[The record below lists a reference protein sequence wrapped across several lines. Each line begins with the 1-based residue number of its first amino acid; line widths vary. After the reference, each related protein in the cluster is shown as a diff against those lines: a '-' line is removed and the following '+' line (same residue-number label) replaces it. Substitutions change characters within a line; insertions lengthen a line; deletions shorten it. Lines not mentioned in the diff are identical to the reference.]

1 MIGDIFFQLSV
12 RSVRLNFLRSILA
25 SIGIV
30 IGVVA
35 ISTMGMLGTNMQLQ
49 VKDQLSSSANTII
62 ITADVIRMGPPG
74 MGTSSSTSSSVS
86 GITKTQLT
94 KIKTAVGLNGSVI
107 PLYSTSTQFTS
118 GNVPARGMIYGMDP
132 DDVTKFLKVGNGT
145 NIASINEALVGY
157 TLAESLGVTIGDKI
171 KISSASEGPP
181 SNQSSSASRA
191 TVKIVGI
198 IDTRGTVADSVS
210 TDNGIVVSRDWYT
223 AQYGG
228 KDHYSQ
234 VNVIVDDTDKITAIE
249 NAIDAKLNTDEKT
262 PAVRISDASSQLD
275 TISSTLS
282 TLTTFVLAIGGI
294 SLLVAAVSIFN
305 VMMMSVNE
313 RVQEIGILLSIG
325 TETGEVR
332 KMFVYEALILGIL
345 GAGIGGVMSL
355 VIGYSVVDAMMG
367 TTAFFFLPASLIY
380 IPEGMLIG
388 IVVCV
393 ISGLYPA
400 WRASNMDPIDALR
413 SE

>member
-12 RSVRLNFLRSILA
+12 RSVKLNFLRSILA

-49 VKDQLSSSANTII
+49 VKDQLSSSANTIV
-62 ITADVIRMGPPG
+62 ITADAIRMGPPG
-74 MGTSSSTSSSVS
+74 SSPSSSSTES
-86 GITKTQLT
+86 GIKKTQLN
-94 KIKTAVGLNGSVI
+94 KISTAVGTNGSVI
-107 PLYSTSTQFTS
+107 PIYSSNTEFTS

-132 DDVTKFLKVGNGT
+132 DDVPLFLDVGNGT

-157 TLAESLGVTIGDKI
+157 TLAESLGAGIGDKI
-171 KISSASEGPP
+171 KISSASSGPP
-181 SNQSSSASRA
+181 SNSSSASRA

-210 TDNGIVVSRDWYT
+210 TDNGIVVSKEWYV

-228 KDHYSQ
+228 KDVYDQ
-234 VNVIVDDTDKITAIE
+234 VNVIVDDTDMITEIE
-249 NAIDAKLNTDEKT
+249 EAIDTRLNTDEKS

-275 TISSTLS
+275 TISSTLE

-332 KMFVYEALILGIL
+332 KMFVYEALILGLL

-367 TTAFFFLPASLIY
+367 TTEFFFLPDSLVY
-380 IPEGMLIG
+380 VPEGMLVG
-388 IVVCV
+388 MVVCV

>member
-1 MIGDIFFQLSV
+1 MIGDIFFDLSV

-49 VKDQLSSSANTII
+49 VKDQLSSSANTIV
-62 ITADVIRMGPPG
+62 ITADAIRMGPPG
-74 MGTSSSTSSSVS
+74 FSSSSASTEA
-86 GITKTQLT
+86 GITKAQLS
-94 KIKTAVGLNGSVI
+94 KIRSVVGANGTVI
-107 PLYSTSTQFTS
+107 SIYSSNTEFTS
-118 GNVPARGMIYGMDP
+118 GSVPARGMIYGMNP
-132 DDVTKFLKVGNGT
+132 SDVTEFLKVGNGT
-145 NIASINEALVGY
+145 NIASINEALAGY
-157 TLAESLGVTIGDKI
+157 TLAESLGIKVGDKI
-171 KISSASEGPP
+171 KISSASSGPP
-181 SNQSSSASRA
+181 GNSSSASRA
-191 TVKIVGI
+191 TVRIVGI

-210 TDNGIVVSRDWYT
+210 SDNGIVVSREWYT

-228 KDHYSQ
+228 KDSYDQ
-234 VNVIVDDTDKITAIE
+234 VNVIVDDTDKIYTIE
-249 NAIDAKLNTDEKT
+249 DAIDARINTDEKS

-275 TISSTLS
+275 TISSTLE
-282 TLTTFVLAIGGI
+282 TLTMFILAIGGI

-325 TETGEVR
+325 TESGEVR

-355 VIGYSVVDAMMG
+355 VIGYSVVSAMMG
-367 TTAFFFLPASLIY
+367 TTKFFFLPESLIY

-388 IVVCV
+388 MVVCV

-400 WRASNMDPIDALR
+400 WHASNMDPIDALR

>member
-1 MIGDIFFQLSV
+1 MIGDIFFDLSV

-49 VKDQLSSSANTII
+49 VKDQLSSSANTIV
-62 ITADVIRMGPPG
+62 ITADAVRMGPPG
-74 MGTSSSTSSSVS
+74 SSSSSSTTS
-86 GITKTQLT
+86 GIKKTQLN
-94 KIKTAVGLNGSVI
+94 KIKAAVGTNGTVI
-107 PLYSTSTQFTS
+107 PIYSSSTQFTK
-118 GNVPARGMIYGMDP
+118 GNVPARGTIYGMDP
-132 DDVTKFLKVGNGT
+132 DDVEEFLDIGNGT
-145 NIASINEALVGY
+145 NIASINQALVGY
-157 TLAESLGVTIGDKI
+157 TLAESLGVTVGDKI
-171 KISSASEGPP
+171 KISSASSGPP
-181 SNQSSSASRA
+181 TNNSASASRA
-191 TVKIVGI
+191 TVTIVGI
-198 IDTRGTVADSVS
+198 IDARGTVADSVS
-210 TDNGIVVSRDWYT
+210 TDNGIVVSKDWYT
-223 AQYGG
+223 AQYGS
-228 KDHYSQ
+228 KDVYNQ
-234 VNVIVDDTDKITAIE
+234 VNVIVDDTDMITEIE
-249 NAIDAKLNTDEKT
+249 EAIDTKLNTDAKT

-275 TISSTLS
+275 TISSTLE

-345 GAGIGGVMSL
+345 GGVIGGVMSL

-367 TTAFFFLPASLIY
+367 TTEFFFLPDSLIY

-388 IVVCV
+388 MVVCV

-413 SE
+413 ND